1 MSNSNPYGFQIP
13 GAPPVA
19 APPAPMAPPP
29 GFSPPYA
36 PPAAPPGY
44 TPPGFAPPPYAPP
57 GAAPPPAFAPPAPYA
72 PPPNYAPPPP
82 PVPMPA
88 PAHPVLGNAFD
99 GMNQGQ
105 AFSKGS
111 YFNAEDNA
119 EGPGSYLCRIN
130 EMLVK
135 NTQRSG
141 VAVIVE
147 LEVVGSTNPKV
158 AVGVK
163 RGWVQTLKDRSIA
176 FANLIEFLA
185 AVSGL
190 DANDSQQLV
199 IINTQLA
206 PQSQGML
213 EDACKNKTLN
223 GRFVV
228 VTTSIHV
235 TKKSQRVTR
244 YVFSPAPK
252 A

>member
-1 MSNSNPYGFQIP
+1 MSNPSNPYGFQIP
-13 GAPPVA
+13 GAPPAPPVQA
-19 APPAPMAPPP
+19 APY
-29 GFSPPYA
+29 S

-44 TPPGFAPPPYAPP
+44 APSGFAPPPYAPP
-57 GAAPPPAFAPPAPYA
+57 GAPAPQGFAPPAPYA
-72 PPPNYAPPPP
+72 PPPGYAPPPA
-82 PVPMPA
+82 PMPA
-88 PAHPVLGNAFD
+88 PSHPVLGNAFD

-105 AFSKGS
+105 AYSKGS
-111 YFNAEDNA
+111 YFNAEDSA
-119 EGPGSYLCRIN
+119 EGPGSYLCKVN
-130 EMLVK
+130 DMLVK

-190 DANDSQQLV
+190 DANDSQQLA